1 MISPVTSFHLPEILQ
16 DVIPTAINSN
26 KVMFVCIGTDRSTG
40 DSLGPLVGS
49 FLKKKGYRNVIGTI
63 NNLVHAK
70 NLYEKLS
77 EVPINKK
84 VIVIDS
90 MLGKVDSIGKFYV
103 IDGGLKPGAGVGKE
117 LDAVGD
123 YSISGVVNVGGF
135 LSQQVL
141 QYTELSLVLK
151 MAEEITEAIEKR
163 FPLPEWLKTSN
174 EINWRITS

>member
-1 MISPVTSFHLPEILQ
+1 MISPVTCFHLSETLL
-16 DVIPTAINSN
+16 DVIPTNISSS
-26 KVMFVCIGTDRSTG
+26 KVVFVCIGTDRSTG

-70 NLYEKLS
+70 NLNEKLR
-77 EVPINKK
+77 EVPLNKK

-103 IDGGLKPGAGVGKE
+103 FDGGLKPGAGVGKD

-123 YSISGVVNVGGF
+123 YSITGVVNVGGF

-163 FPLPEWLKTSN
+163 FPIPEWLKTSN
-174 EINWRITS
+174 EMNWRITS